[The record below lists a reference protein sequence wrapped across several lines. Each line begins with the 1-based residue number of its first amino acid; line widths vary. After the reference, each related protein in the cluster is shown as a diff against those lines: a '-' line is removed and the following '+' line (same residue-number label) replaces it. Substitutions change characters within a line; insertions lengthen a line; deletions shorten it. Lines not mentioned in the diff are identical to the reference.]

1 MTEGA
6 AAECL
11 AFSSTTDRDTLLARL
26 SACQSLDEVAEAGF
40 LFHGTCETIDGPLRP
55 GAYDGVFW
63 TARSPAVAQAYIPR
77 AGLIS
82 MMARPLDHILDEP
95 VRPRGPEDLTTRWAL
110 ARAGASWADLEVEE
124 GRGRVTSWRVL
135 PGWPRGRDLVD
146 HLEGDLG
153 YEASPQGI
161 WEVSIGHGPLG
172 QEWKPA
178 DWKLPGTLLLL
189 YAPHLRIQQANWGES
204 EIGDANHNRVGA
216 FTRFA
221 DEGWDAFSMQDLLQ
235 SEYHGNVGHEAIGIL
250 PKALSTLPWIG
261 IPALRHD
268 GPDAGVYGLGETEDF
283 TRFMQKVASIY
294 QSWEEIVPLL
304 DPCSDG
310 LSMG

>member
-1 MTEGA
+1 MTEDA

-11 AFSSTTDRDTLLARL
+11 AFSSPTDRDDILDRL
-26 SACQSLDEVAEAGF
+26 NACQSFDEVAEAGF
-40 LFHGTCETIDGPLRP
+40 LFHGTCEAIDVPLRP

-82 MMARPLDHILDEP
+82 MMARPLCHMLDEP

-124 GRGRVTSWRVL
+124 DRGRVTSWRVL

-146 HLEGDLG
+146 HLKGDLG

-161 WEVSIGHGPLG
+161 WEVSVGQGPQG

-178 DWKLPGTLLLL
+178 DWRLPGKLLLL
-189 YAPHLRIQQANWGES
+189 YAPHLQIHQADWGES
-204 EIGDANHNRVGA
+204 EIGDANHSRVGA

-221 DEGWDAFSMQDLLQ
+221 DQGWDSFSMQDLLQ

-250 PKALSTLPWIG
+250 PKALSTIPWIG

-268 GPDAGVYGLGETEDF
+268 GPDAGAYRLGETEDF
-283 TRFMQKVASIY
+283 TRFMREVSPGYI
-294 QSWEEIVPLL
+294 SEEEHLGAAQADMVF
-304 DPCSDG
+304 
-310 LSMG
+310 